1 MAKKAQKSKFFRV
14 ATAGATTDGRNIE
27 ASQLQEMAQTYDRH
41 KYGARI
47 FIEHIRG
54 VNPEWGFRAMGDVLA
69 ARTGEVEIDGQ
80 KRVTLEVQIEP
91 TDEFVALTRKGQKIY
106 SSIEIAPN
114 FAGSDKAYLFGL
126 GVTDSPASIGTEI
139 LQFAAQNPAA
149 SPFAARKQHKDN
161 LFSEADE
168 VEIEFEEVEDDG
180 PSLVERITQLFKSK
194 RDNDTAR
201 FADVHAAVE
210 QVAGVAGD
218 AQAAA
223 DQATGD
229 LAALR
234 QEFGAYR
241 TATDKQL
248 QEFGA
253 RLDNTP
259 EPAPRRSP
267 ATNTP
272 ADVLTDC

>member
-27 ASQLQEMAQTYDRH
+27 ASQLQEIAQTYDRN

-54 VNPEWGFRAMGDVLA
+54 VNPEWGFRAMGDVLD

-91 TDEFVALTRKGQKIY
+91 TDEFGALTRKGQKIY

-114 FAGSDKAYLFGL
+114 FAGTDKAYLFGL

-149 SPFAARKQHKDN
+149 SPFAGRKQHKDN
-161 LFSEADE
+161 LFSEAVE
-168 VEIEFEEVEDDG
+168 VAIEFEDVEDEG
-180 PSLVERITQLFKSK
+180 PSLLERITQLFKSK
-194 RDNDTAR
+194 RDNDAAR
-201 FADVHAAVE
+201 FADVHSAVE

-218 AQAAA
+218 AQVAAE
-223 DQATGD
+223 QATGD
-229 LAALR
+229 SAALR

-241 TATDKQL
+241 TATDQQL
-248 QEFGA
+248 QDFGT

-259 EPAPRRSP
+259 EPGTRRSP

>member
-1 MAKKAQKSKFFRV
+1 MASKAQKSKFFRV
-14 ATAGATTDGRNIE
+14 ATAGATTDGRVIE
-27 ASQLQEMAQTYDRH
+27 AADLQQMARTYDPK

-54 VNPEWGFRAMGDVLA
+54 LNPEWGFRAMGDVVA
-69 ARTGEVEIDGQ
+69 ARNGEIELDG
-80 KRVTLEVQIEP
+80 KKLVTLEVQIEP
-91 TDEFVALTRKGQKIY
+91 TAEFIGYTKKGQKIY

-114 FAGSDKAYLFGL
+114 FAGTNEAYLFGL
-126 GVTDSPASIGTEI
+126 GVTDSPASLGTEI

-149 SPFAARKQHKDN
+149 SPFTNRKGAPEN
-161 LFSEADE
+161 LFSEAIE
-168 VEIEFEEVEDDG
+168 VAIEFEEVEEDG
-180 PSLVERITQLFKSK
+180 PSLLDKVKELFKSK

-241 TATDKQL
+241 TATDQQL
-248 QEFGA
+248 QEFGT

>member
-1 MAKKAQKSKFFRV
+1 MANKAQKSKFFRV

-27 ASQLQEMAQTYDRH
+27 ASQLQEMAQTYDRN

-69 ARTGEVEIDGQ
+69 ARTGEVEIDGE

-161 LFSEADE
+161 LFSEAVE
-168 VEIEFEEVEDDG
+168 VAIEFEDVEDDG

-241 TATDKQL
+241 TATDQQL
-248 QEFGA
+248 QEFGT

>member
-27 ASQLQEMAQTYDRH
+27 ASQLQEMAQTYDRN

-69 ARTGEVEIDGQ
+69 ARTGEVEIDGE

-161 LFSEADE
+161 LFSEAVE
-168 VEIEFEEVEDDG
+168 VAIEFEEAEDDG

-194 RDNDTAR
+194 RDSDTAR

-223 DQATGD
+223 DQASGD

-241 TATDKQL
+241 TATDQQL